1 MDDYVVSN
9 LNESKNEWAMR
20 LVTILTPLIIQGL
33 KSIFI
38 EADRLCK
45 ENDEEDKYLMT
56 FQNLLANIP
65 HWSSATIDEETNRIE
80 ASSNCNYLTDLI
92 SCVHII
98 QLKILTCVRVGQKQ
112 KPISI
117 NVPSLKNFIHKVYIN
132 IARQLYSN
140 IYLFEKNIP
149 PLQIQKN
156 NRELDVI
163 TRECI
168 LNTVRDNIPVE
179 EILKAYLD
187 ETSEEFE
194 EDLPKV
200 EQKVEPKVESK
211 QESNEITSNENT
223 SNENTSS
230 ITSSN
235 TNTTIESTT
244 STDTY
249 DINTV
254 NTVIPSAVPSHITND
269 NEGTTVSSQTL
280 SFSDIDNS
288 IDINNKK
295 EEIYAPKT
303 IERLE
308 EISNS
313 KPSDD
318 DDDDEDK
325 IQILDN
331 NVSLDISNIDDLSS
345 DNKIK
350 LDDIETLE

>member
-33 KSIFI
+33 RSLFI
-38 EADRLCK
+38 EADKLCRDN
-45 ENDEEDKYLMT
+45 EEEDKYLMT

-65 HWSSATIDEETNRIE
+65 NWSSNTIDEETSRIE
-80 ASSNCNYLTDLI
+80 SSSNCNYLTDLI
-92 SCVHII
+92 SCVHVI

-117 NVPSLKNFIHKVYIN
+117 NIPSLSQFIHKVYIC
-132 IARQLYSN
+132 IARELYSN

-156 NRELDVI
+156 NRELEVI

-187 ETSEEFE
+187 ETNEEFE
-194 EDLPKV
+194 EELPVVEKKV
-200 EQKVEPKVESK
+200 ENTVTDNTPNVDTPVKIDNINTPPAAVPNISSQDKI
-211 QESNEITSNENT
+211 EIKNENT
-223 SNENTSS
+223 SDS
-230 ITSSN
+230 
-235 TNTTIESTT
+235 TNNIST
-244 STDTY
+244 
-249 DINTV
+249 
-254 NTVIPSAVPSHITND
+254 
-269 NEGTTVSSQTL
+269 SSQTL

-288 IDINNKK
+288 VDVNNKT
-295 EEIYAPKT
+295 EDIYAPKT
-303 IERLE
+303 VERLE
-308 EISNS
+308 DIVNN
-313 KPSDD
+313 KPNYDQDD
-318 DDDDEDK
+318 DDDDEK
-325 IQILDN
+325 IQILDS
-331 NVSLDISNIDDLSS
+331 NVSLDISDIDDLSR
-345 DNKIK
+345 DDKIK